1 MRKINKMCSF
11 YVNEWHLTVMMLPYI
26 NSKMQN
32 NEKVTILSEENLEN
46 NIETILQKL
55 NINNKVKNEIENLY
69 WKSTPINMVDTMVNE
84 VTSKDNIIIVGNEEY
99 IENANKIIDKKIKT
113 GEINIIDCY
122 EVMQFNNNIDS
133 ILKKHEKVIN
143 TSGEKTIDEMFEGF
157 SKKEVI

>member
-1 MRKINKMCSF
+1 MKKINKMCSF

-133 ILKKHEKVIN
+133 ILKNHEKVIN

>member
-11 YVNEWHLTVMMLPYI
+11 YVNDWHLTVMMLPYI
-26 NSKMQN
+26 NNKIQN

-55 NINNKVKNEIENLY
+55 NIQEKTRNEIKNLG
-69 WKSTPINMVDTMVNE
+69 WKHTSINSINKTINE

-99 IENANKIIDKKIKT
+99 IESANKIIDEKIKT
-113 GEINIIDCY
+113 GEINIVDCY
-122 EVMQFNNNIDS
+122 EVMQFNNNIEN
-133 ILKKHEKVIN
+133 ILKNHEKVIN
-143 TSGEKTIDEMFEGF
+143 TSGERTIQEMFDGF

>member
-1 MRKINKMCSF
+1 MKKINKMCSF

-84 VTSKDNIIIVGNEEY
+84 VISKDNIIIVGNEEY

-133 ILKKHEKVIN
+133 ILKNHEKVIN

>member
-133 ILKKHEKVIN
+133 ILKNHEKVIN

>member
-1 MRKINKMCSF
+1 MKKINKMCSF

-99 IENANKIIDKKIKT
+99 IENANKIIEKKIKT

-133 ILKKHEKVIN
+133 ILKNNEKVIN

>member
-1 MRKINKMCSF
+1 MKKINKMCSF

-55 NINNKVKNEIENLY
+55 NINNKVKNEIKNLY

-133 ILKKHEKVIN
+133 ILKNHEKVIN